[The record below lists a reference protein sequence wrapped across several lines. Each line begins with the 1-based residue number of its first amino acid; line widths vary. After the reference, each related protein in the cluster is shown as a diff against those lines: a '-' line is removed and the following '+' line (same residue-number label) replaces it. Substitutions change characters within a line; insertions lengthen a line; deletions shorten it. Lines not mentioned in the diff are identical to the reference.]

1 MLYNIGNV
9 IGWDSY
15 NLVGIIATKWWVLI
29 GKTDLSKR
37 YIKMLL
43 LNNLA
48 DAVINVLS
56 TGNFSF
62 SQKI

>member
-1 MLYNIGNV
+1 MLYNVGNV

-15 NLVGIIATKWWVLI
+15 NLVGIIATKWLVLI

-37 YIKMLL
+37 YFKMLL

>member
-15 NLVGIIATKWWVLI
+15 NLVGIIATKWLVLI

-37 YIKMLL
+37 YFKMLL